1 MHDTIFNALPAEIV
15 VVDSQCRAVA
25 VNERWANLMRQCG
38 SDKPGAGVGESYLLL
53 LDQLFQSEA
62 PSRQAVAQGLW
73 DVLRDVRAE
82 YRAEIPCGTRSGRAW
97 CQVIITPL
105 RTEPARGAVITHVDI
120 SERRQNAAAVQQAKV
135 NMALAQQIAHLGS
148 WEIEIGNPS
157 SGQSSRLYWSD
168 EVFRIFGYEPGG
180 VQVSREFFLDAVH
193 PDDRDR
199 VRKVVAEAIARR
211 ERYSVEHRIILPHG
225 DIRHVREEGLV
236 LPGPDGEPRKL
247 VGAVMDI
254 SQQKEADQR
263 IRQQAALLDGALDAI
278 FVTDL
283 QGRILYWNKSAER
296 IHGWNQEEVLGRL
309 AEEFLHKERSQFLAA
324 RECVLATSEWSGET
338 LNRTRQG
345 RDITL
350 ETRWTLVR
358 DEGGAPKAI
367 LSLNTDVT
375 EKKRLEAQFLRA
387 QRLESLGTLAGGIA
401 HDLNN
406 VLAPILMA
414 VLIVRERIID
424 EELIEVLNSLE
435 ANVHRGSDL
444 VRQVLAFAR
453 GVEGKRTTVHFQHL
467 FRELQHIIRDTF
479 PKSIVTEI
487 RLAEGLSPVTGD
499 ATQLHQV
506 LLNLCLNARDAM
518 PNGGSLLLAGR
529 DAHFD
534 EHYAA
539 MHPEAKPG
547 RHVVIEVTDT
557 GTGISPE
564 NLQKI
569 FEPFFTTKELG
580 QGTGLGLSTVL
591 GIVKSHGGFVRV
603 YSEPGRGSTF
613 RVYLPAERSEERF
626 FVESESGALPRGHG
640 EQVLIVDDEEAILE
654 ITSKTLDRYGYAV
667 LTANNGADA
676 IAQYVPRQN
685 QIDVVLIDMTMPI
698 MDGAASILALKKIN
712 PRVKII
718 AASGLASNMAVAKS
732 AGGGVDYFL
741 HKPYTA
747 EALLQTLEKVLAD
760 RRKPSGSP

>member
-1 MHDTIFNALPAEIV
+1 MNDRWRALARQAGLDKA
-15 VVDSQCRAVA
+15 DS
-25 VNERWANLMRQCG
+25 G
-38 SDKPGAGVGESYLLL
+38 IGDHYLSLL
-53 LDQLFQSEA
+53 ENLFQCDEA
-62 PSRQAVAQGLW
+62 SRQMIAQGLF
-73 DVLRDVRAE
+73 DVLGDVRAE
-82 YRAEIPCGTRSGRAW
+82 FGAEFACGGRCSRSW
-97 CQVIITPL
+97 CQVIVAPL
-105 RTEPARGAVITHVDI
+105 RSELAHGAVITHIDVTE
-120 SERRQNAAAVQQAKV
+120 SRVNAAAIQQAKL
-135 NMALAQQIAHLGS
+135 NMALAQQMAHLGS
-148 WEIEIGNPS
+148 WEIELGDDS
-157 SGQSSRLYWSD
+157 TGQGSRLYWSD

-193 PDDRDR
+193 PDDRER
-199 VRKVVAEAIARR
+199 VRKVVSESIARH
-211 ERYSVEHRIILPHG
+211 ERYIVEHRIILPRG
-225 DIRHVREEGLV
+225 EIRHVREEGV
-236 LPGPDGEPRKL
+236 VFFGPDGEPRKIA
-247 VGAVMDI
+247 GAVMDI
-254 SQQKEADQR
+254 TQQKESEQR
-263 IRQQAALLDGALDAI
+263 IRQQAALLDAALDAI

-296 IHGWNQEEVLGRL
+296 IHGWKQAEVLGRF

-324 RECVLATSEWSGET
+324 RECVLATSEWTGEMS
-338 LNRTRQG
+338 NRTKQG
-345 RDITL
+345 REITL

-358 DEGGAPKAI
+358 DEGSAPKAI

-414 VLIVRERIID
+414 VLIVREKIED

-453 GVEGKRTTVHFQHL
+453 GVEGKRTSVHFQHL
-467 FRELQHIIRDTF
+467 FRELQNIIRDTF
-479 PKSIVTEI
+479 PKSIVTEV

-518 PNGGSLLLAGR
+518 PHGGCLMLAGR

-534 EHYAA
+534 EHYSA
-539 MHPEAKPG
+539 MHPDAKPG
-547 RHVVIEVTDT
+547 RYVVIEVTDT
-557 GTGISPE
+557 GIGISQE

-591 GIVKSHGGFVRV
+591 GIVKSHGGFLRV

-613 RVYLPAERSEERF
+613 RVYLPAERSEPSPAGDRD
-626 FVESESGALPRGHG
+626 SGALPRGRG
-640 EQVLIVDDEEAILE
+640 ELVLLVDDEQPILE
-654 ITSKTLDRYGYAV
+654 ITTKTLDRYGYAII
-667 LTANNGADA
+667 TATNGADA
-676 IAQYVPRQN
+676 IAQYVPRQS
-685 QIDVVLIDMTMPI
+685 QIDIVLIDMTMPI
-698 MDGAASILALKKIN
+698 MDGAATILALKKIN
-712 PRVKII
+712 PKVRII
-718 AASGLASNMAVAKS
+718 AASGLASNMAVAKT
-732 AGGGVDYFL
+732 AGGGVDHFL

-747 EALLQTLEKVLAD
+747 ETLLQTLEKVLAD
-760 RRKPSGSP
+760 RRKPGAA